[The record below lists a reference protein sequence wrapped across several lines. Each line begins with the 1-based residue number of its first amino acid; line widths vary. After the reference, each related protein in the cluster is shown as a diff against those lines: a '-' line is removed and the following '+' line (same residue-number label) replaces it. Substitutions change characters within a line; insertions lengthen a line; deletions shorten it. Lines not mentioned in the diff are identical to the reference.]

1 MTTFSSFIVN
11 ENGVGWLAQLAC
23 YILIGIFLN
32 TGLWFGLRYLDR
44 QYQPDR
50 ALWPHAFLQ
59 AIYRPLWVL
68 IWLIMIS
75 LIAEAFL
82 LKWPQGHL
90 LNDLI
95 TSQKMAI
102 IVFIGWG
109 LLRFINQY
117 ESNVY
122 DAIKAGR
129 LSYDRTSVRAVS
141 QFLRIVL
148 IVSAVLVILQ
158 TIGVKIS
165 ALLAVSGLGGIA
177 LSFAAKD
184 NLANLLGGMMIFID
198 RPFSV
203 GDWIRSPDRN
213 IEGTVESIGWRLTLV
228 RTFDKR
234 PLYVPNGVFST
245 ISIENPSRMTNRRIY
260 AKIGLR
266 YSDSSKVAS
275 ILSGVESMLQQHE
288 AIDTQQTLMVNL
300 IEFAESSLVFFVYTF
315 TKTTDWQE
323 FQQVQQDVF
332 LKILDI
338 IHQHGAECAFPTTTL
353 HVANPLTITKH

>member
-1 MTTFSSFIVN
+1 MSALTSFLTNIGMLSWMLQLLFYLFL
-11 ENGVGWLAQLAC
+11 GVV
-23 YILIGIFLN
+23 LN
-32 TGLWFGLRYLDR
+32 IGLWFGFRYLDR
-44 QYQPDR
+44 QYQPGR
-50 ALWPHAFLQ
+50 VLWSHAFFQ
-59 AIYRPLWVL
+59 AVYRPLWVL
-68 IWLIMIS
+68 IWLIVIS
-75 LIAEAFL
+75 LVAETLL

-90 LNDLI
+90 LNDVVV
-95 TSQKMAI
+95 SQKIAVI
-102 IVFIGWG
+102 LFFGWG

-117 ESNVY
+117 ERNIY
-122 DAIKAGR
+122 DAIRAN
-129 LSYDRTSVRAVS
+129 LLTYDRTTVRAVS
-141 QFLRIVL
+141 QFLRILLIISVTLVL
-148 IVSAVLVILQ
+148 LQ

-165 ALLAVSGLGGIA
+165 ALLAVSGIGGIA

-203 GDWIRSPDRN
+203 GDWIRSPDRH

-266 YSDSSKVAS
+266 YDDSSKVAS
-275 ILSGVESMLQQHE
+275 ILSGIEAMLKKHE
-288 AIDTQQTLMVNL
+288 DIDTKQTLMVNL
-300 IEFAESSLVFFVYTF
+300 IEFGDSSLVFFVYTF
-315 TKTTDWQE
+315 TKTTDWKK

-353 HVANPLTITKH
+353 HVPSPLTIANK